1 MNGRCTKANII
12 DEGRR
17 HRRHLFA
24 VRFPS
29 HIQQRLVK
37 NSVEAAAG
45 RTQLFEQLL
54 RMQKRRG
61 ALIPGRSSRFKA
73 MMR

>member
-1 MNGRCTKANII
+1 MERGRSVSTMNGRCTKANII

-37 NSVEAAAG
+37 NSVEAAAW
-45 RTQLFEQLL
+45 RTQLFEQL
-54 RMQKRRG
+54 RYAETQE
-61 ALIPGRSSRFKA
+61 GR
-73 MMR
+73 

>member
-12 DEGRR
+12 DEGRL

-24 VRFPS
+24 VRFSS

-37 NSVEAAAG
+37 NSVEAAVW
-45 RTQLFEQLL
+45 RTQLFEQL
-54 RMQKRRG
+54 RYAETQE
-61 ALIPGRSSRFKA
+61 GR
-73 MMR
+73 